1 MAQASHFLRTTL
13 TSLFALATQA
23 ALAGSVTVHF
33 LPAEKYSDVHVDGD
47 PAVQLFKPLTQSLE
61 QLAQRLP
68 ADQTLSIDVSDIDL
82 AGDWRPVGPQGQW
95 MRVLSSATWPRLTL
109 RYRLSDASGQVLRSG
124 ETTLKDMDYQ
134 SPPDLFSNS
143 DPLRYEKRLLRDW
156 FERELVHPQP

>member
-1 MAQASHFLRTTL
+1 MALRSYLPRGMLAGLFTLASH
-13 TSLFALATQA
+13 A
-23 ALAGSVTVHF
+23 ALAGSVTVQF
-33 LPAEKYSDVHVDGD
+33 LPAEQYSDVHVDGD
-47 PAVQLFKPLTQSLE
+47 PAIQVFKPLTQSLA

-68 ADQTLSIDVSDIDL
+68 ADQTLSVDVTDIDL

-95 MRVLSSATWPRLTL
+95 MRVLSAATWPRLTL
-109 RYRLSDASGQVLRSG
+109 RYRLSDAAGQVLRSG

-156 FERELVHPQP
+156 FERDVVHPQP